1 MKLFEWMCK
10 KKYHS
15 LLFDS
20 QESIGVII
28 LFMTKIREF
37 YELVEIEDNIII
49 DDKNKDY
56 TEKPLSTT
64 SVLQKI
70 YHLIALKLQYIILFL
85 FSLNDENYNKLLV
98 KCKFGILI
106 GELMKIQ
113 YKLLGE
119 IFDKKKNDIQLL
131 NVVIPNIRIIS
142 RKTKS
147 GPNS

>member
-1 MKLFEWMCK
+1 MERMWKIK
-10 KKYHS
+10 
-15 LLFDS
+15 
-20 QESIGVII
+20 I
-28 LFMTKIREF
+28 LYIFRKQFRT
-37 YELVEIEDNIII
+37 
-49 DDKNKDY
+49 NKEY
-56 TEKPLSTT
+56 VEKPLSTT

-85 FSLNDENYNKLLV
+85 FSLNDDNYNKLLV

>member
-1 MKLFEWMCK
+1 MCK

-49 DDKNKDY
+49 DVKNKDY

-131 NVVIPNIRIIS
+131 NVLILNIRIIFK
-142 RKTKS
+142 KTK
-147 GPNS
+147 

>member
-1 MKLFEWMCK
+1 MCK

-49 DDKNKDY
+49 DVKNKDY

-113 YKLLGE
+113 YKLLGD

-131 NVVIPNIRIIS
+131 NVLILNIRIIFK
-142 RKTKS
+142 KTK
-147 GPNS
+147 